1 MRNDEYEG
9 TASGFNSSFSIHHFF
24 SILSITVNYFLA
36 ETTSK
41 VEETMR
47 EVERIAD
54 QLKRA
59 HEGGAW
65 HGPSIGELLADVS
78 AEQAAS
84 RPVEGAHSIWE
95 LVEHI
100 EAWERAILRRLG
112 GDPAQ
117 IYNTEEDWPPTRDAS
132 EDAWQQTRKKL
143 ADTDAA
149 LREASLRLDDAQL
162 DEPIIAEMSS
172 RYVSLHGA
180 VQHTLY
186 HAGQIALVKKA
197 LGLKLPTI
205 IPQNQPA

>member
-1 MRNDEYEG
+1 
-9 TASGFNSSFSIHHFF
+9 
-24 SILSITVNYFLA
+24 
-36 ETTSK
+36 
-41 VEETMR
+41 MR

-65 HGPSIGELLADVS
+65 HGPSVRELLAGVT
-78 AEQAAS
+78 AEQAEA
-84 RPVEGAHSIWE
+84 RPAVGAHSIRE

-149 LREASLRLDDAQL
+149 LREAALRLDDAQL

-197 LGLKLPTI
+197 LGLKLPPI
-205 IPQNQPA
+205 IPQNQPT

>member
-1 MRNDEYEG
+1 
-9 TASGFNSSFSIHHFF
+9 
-24 SILSITVNYFLA
+24 
-36 ETTSK
+36 
-41 VEETMR
+41 MR

-65 HGPSIGELLADVS
+65 HGPSVRELLADVT
-78 AEQAAS
+78 AEQAAA

-112 GDPAQ
+112 GDPSK

-132 EDAWQQTRKKL
+132 EDAWRRTQKKL

-149 LREASLRLDDAQL
+149 LRDAALRLDDAQL

>member
-1 MRNDEYEG
+1 
-9 TASGFNSSFSIHHFF
+9 
-24 SILSITVNYFLA
+24 
-36 ETTSK
+36 
-41 VEETMR
+41 MR

-65 HGPSIGELLADVS
+65 HGPAVDELLAGVT

-84 RPVEGAHSIWE
+84 RPFEGAHSIWE
-95 LVEHI
+95 LVEHV

-117 IYNTEEDWPPTRDAS
+117 IYNTEEDWPLAAGGTEETWAS
-132 EDAWQQTRKKL
+132 ARWKL
-143 ADTDAA
+143 TETYVA
-149 LREASLRLDDAQL
+149 LREALLKLDDAQL
-162 DEPIIAEMSS
+162 DEPILPNTST

-186 HAGQIALVKKA
+186 HAGQIALVRKA
-197 LGLKLPTI
+197 LGLKSLTVDSDTAGTI
-205 IPQNQPA
+205 

>member
-1 MRNDEYEG
+1 
-9 TASGFNSSFSIHHFF
+9 
-24 SILSITVNYFLA
+24 
-36 ETTSK
+36 
-41 VEETMR
+41 MR

-65 HGPSIGELLADVS
+65 HGPSVGELLAGVT

-143 ADTDAA
+143 ADTEAA
-149 LREASLRLDDAQL
+149 LREAALRLDDAQL